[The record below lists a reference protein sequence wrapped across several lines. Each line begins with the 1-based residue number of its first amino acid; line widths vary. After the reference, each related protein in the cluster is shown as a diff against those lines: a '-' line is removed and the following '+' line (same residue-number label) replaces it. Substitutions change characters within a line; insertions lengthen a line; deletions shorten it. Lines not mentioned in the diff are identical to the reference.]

1 MITKY
6 KSIDFSQIKPRMI
19 YYEHWCLSNSDEECS
34 KYLEDKGY
42 RLIQEYA
49 DTLAIVDVSVS
60 KITSLR
66 HCLARLHR
74 KTLLIENRKN
84 IEAIYF
90 FASLLLKHC
99 FHPFQS

>member
-1 MITKY
+1 M
-6 KSIDFSQIKPRMI
+6 
-19 YYEHWCLSNSDEECS
+19 SDIEECS

-74 KTLLIENRKN
+74 KTQSKTVKILKLSIFLLVTT
-84 IEAIYF
+84 
-90 FASLLLKHC
+90 
-99 FHPFQS
+99 

>member
-1 MITKY
+1 
-6 KSIDFSQIKPRMI
+6 MI
-19 YYEHWCLSNSDEECS
+19 YYEHWCLSNSDIEECS

-74 KTLLIENRKN
+74 KTL
-84 IEAIYF
+84 
-90 FASLLLKHC
+90 C
-99 FHPFQS
+99 